1 MDINEIDRDGNILEP
16 RKIQKVGYNSLSLT
30 LPKGWTHNQHINHGD
45 TLFCTEEEDG
55 SMRLIPGHLAQQIEE
70 DEGTPFV
77 IEADKFQNPGLVEK
91 LIIGNYILGR
101 NHIEVRSDSR
111 ISNRLMEEIRSAVNH
126 LMGIGIMEETSQC
139 IVLQTAIDREQ
150 FTVNTLLK
158 RLYNLI
164 ASMVS
169 DVVEALQTL
178 DWEIAKNVVRREEEA
193 DKLYWLIIRLI
204 QTVHKSPQKNEAWSS
219 KTALELM
226 GNRAAAKDIESI
238 GDSAEAIAKL
248 ISTMKQEG
256 QVPPPE
262 QIYKQIQKIS
272 SFTESILKDAIS
284 ALLSR
289 DLVLANKALSQRNKA
304 LVAETELR
312 DQLNEYTSD
321 PRVIGPLYTVAT
333 HLHNITSFA
342 SSIANFA
349 IDRSMDTVQ

>member
-1 MDINEIDRDGNILEP
+1 MNGPDPDGSSLEP

-45 TLFCTEEEDG
+45 TLFCNEEEDG
-55 SMRLIPGHLAQQIEE
+55 SMRLIPGHLAQQIQE
-70 DEGTPFV
+70 DEGTPYI

-101 NHIEVRSDSR
+101 NHIEVRSEGR
-111 ISNRLMEEIRSAVNH
+111 ISNRHHEEIRSAVNH

-150 FTVNTLLK
+150 FTINTLLK
-158 RLYNLI
+158 RLYNII

-178 DWEIAKNVVRREEEA
+178 DWEVAKNVVRREGEA

-204 QTVHKSPQKNEAWSS
+204 HTVHKSPQKSEAWTS
-219 KTALELM
+219 KSALELM

-238 GDSAEAIAKL
+238 GDNAEAIAKL
-248 ISTMKQEG
+248 ISAMKQEG
-256 QVPPPE
+256 QTPPPE
-262 QIYKQIQKIS
+262 GIYRKIQELS
-272 SFTESILKDAIS
+272 GYTEQILKDAIS

-289 DLVLANKALSQRNKA
+289 DLVLANQALGQRNKA
-304 LVAETELR
+304 LAAEVELR
-312 DQLNEYTSD
+312 DLLNEYTSD
-321 PRVIGPLYTVAT
+321 PRIIGPLYTVAT
-333 HLHNITSFA
+333 HLHNITSFS
-342 SSIANFA
+342 SSIANLA
-349 IDRSMDTVQ
+349 IDRSMDIS